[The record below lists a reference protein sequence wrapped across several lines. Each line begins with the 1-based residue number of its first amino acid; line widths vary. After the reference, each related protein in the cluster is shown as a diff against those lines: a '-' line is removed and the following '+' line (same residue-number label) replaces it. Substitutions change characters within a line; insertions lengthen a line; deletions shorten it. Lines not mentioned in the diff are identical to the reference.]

1 MKTRILVVAVVFC
14 WCVASPAVHAQ
25 KLKPE
30 ELVAKHLEAL
40 GTAEARAAAKSRL
53 AEGTVLMQ
61 VIVGGKADLSG
72 TVEVASAGTDTA
84 VGMEFGHSAY
94 QRERMVCKDGSV
106 EVARVNPSRR
116 SDLGDFL
123 YAKSHVISEG
133 LLGGTLSTAWSL
145 LNTSGRSPK
154 LKYEGLKKVDG
165 RQLHVLSYHPKK
177 RGGEMDIRLYFDPTT
192 FQHVKTV
199 YSFTMSASL
208 GGGAAGAATQTP
220 GAAPSGDTGSPQAR
234 DESPEVSAAR
244 LQESRYRLEEDFSE
258 FHAVDGVTLPS
269 HWRIRLTT
277 DASTSR
283 VWEWQVQF
291 SKIQNNADVG
301 PSTFTI
307 KQ

>member
-1 MKTRILVVAVVFC
+1 MKTRILAVAGLFC
-14 WCVASPAVHAQ
+14 WCAVAPPVPAQ

-30 ELVAKHLEAL
+30 ELIAKHLESV
-40 GTAEARAAAKSRL
+40 GSAEARAGAKSRR

-61 VIVGGKADLSG
+61 VLVGGKADLSG
-72 TVEVASAGTDTA
+72 TVEVASAGSDTA

-133 LLGGTLSTAWSL
+133 LLGGTLSTGWSL
-145 LNTSGRSPK
+145 LDTARRSPK
-154 LKYEGLKKVDG
+154 LKYEGLKKVEG
-165 RQLHVLSYHPKK
+165 RQLHVLSYQPRK
-177 RGGEMDIRLYFDPTT
+177 RGGEIDIRLYFDPTT
-192 FQHVKTV
+192 FQHVRTV
-199 YSFTMSASL
+199 YSFTIGASL
-208 GGGAAGAATQTP
+208 GAGARGTGAVTP
-220 GAAPSGDTGSPQAR
+220 GEAPSGDTGSPQAR
-234 DESPEVSAAR
+234 DESPEVGAAR

-291 SKIQNNADVG
+291 NKIENNADVA